1 MCVVQIIGLGTV
13 VMTPL
18 IGNLSDVY
26 GRKSLLTVPL
36 ALSIIPLG
44 TYMSIFFHL
53 LNCLPF
59 LLLVCFFSA
68 LRVGIHFS
76 FGPSSI
82 FHIFTIIIT
91 PQEKNKEHAWFACLS
106 SLVDM

>member
-36 ALSIIPLG
+36 TLSIIPLG
-44 TYMSIFFHL
+44 TCLNIFL
-53 LNCLPF
+53 PTLN
-59 LLLVCFFSA
+59 LLVRFFSA
-68 LRVGIHFS
+68 LLHAPASV
-76 FGPSSI
+76 SI
-82 FHIFTIIIT
+82 LAMDL
-91 PQEKNKEHAWFACLS
+91 KA
-106 SLVDM
+106 